1 MQSVVRMKAN
11 RLTHRLSCQWFMSAF
26 SSINKHIY
34 FWVIWWSTLC
44 VYSLHP
50 SLPCSSNLELI
61 GRRYNI
67 FRSIL
72 DTLKQLDKYSFSRLI
87 FSSSATEMTSC
98 YSTNQIPDPCIM
110 MCLFKSGFLISSTI
124 EILGK
129 SFSVVSYTVEPSLCS
144 TCDNQKYF
152 QVLPNISLWDR
163 SAWIENYSF
172 SSKYLGGVAW

>member
-1 MQSVVRMKAN
+1 MQSVRVMKAS

-50 SLPCSSNLELI
+50 SLPCSYPNLELI
-61 GRRYNI
+61 GRRYNV

-72 DTLKQLDKYSFSRLI
+72 DTLKRLDKYSFSRLI

-110 MCLFKSGFLISSTI
+110 MCLFKSGFLILSTI

-129 SFSVVSYTVEPSLCS
+129 SFSVVSYTQWNLPLCS

-152 QVLPNISLWDR
+152 QVLPNISSGTEVSELKIIHL
-163 SAWIENYSF
+163 AQNI
-172 SSKYLGGVAW
+172 